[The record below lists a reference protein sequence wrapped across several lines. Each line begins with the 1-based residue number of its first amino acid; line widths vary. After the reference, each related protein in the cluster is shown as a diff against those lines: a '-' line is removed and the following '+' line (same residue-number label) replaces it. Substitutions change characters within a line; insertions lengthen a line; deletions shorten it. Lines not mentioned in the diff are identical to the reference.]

1 MNLTG
6 PALLDAINYLPCIRS
21 RQAELKGYSELRQTT
36 KDALHPIVALGK
48 LGRAYHSEKVLEQVI
63 AKVGPCFLD
72 LHSAPGQTCEDW
84 DQLCDHSD
92 NYKAWRDLAAS
103 VAGITPVALLREG
116 ATERPFIR
124 QVLSIEN
131 DFGAVVIR
139 SRQPAQDL
147 AALQAALSAVNEVN
161 NLLIV
166 LDFGY
171 VRGALE
177 PKAIEARRVIS
188 ALRTT
193 DPTARIAVVGSS
205 YPRSV
210 AVYGDRRHMLEILE
224 RDLHAQLGGDEV
236 AIYGDHSSIFPE
248 HFEPTMSRW
257 VPRIDYCLDAAWL
270 YERRR
275 EDEGGYVE
283 CARSIVAS
291 TDWDAEFATQA
302 WGAGK
307 ILEAADTEVVP
318 VGFGAPSN
326 WIAARVNMHIE
337 RQSALS
343 TAVLRAGG
351 DDDDD
356 FDELLG

>member
-6 PALLDAINYLPCIRS
+6 PALLDAITYLPCIRS
-21 RQAELKGYSELRQTT
+21 RQAELKGYLELRQET
-36 KDALHPIVALGK
+36 KDLLHPIVGIGK
-48 LGRAYHSEKVLEQVI
+48 LGRISQAGRVLEQVF
-63 AKVGPCFLD
+63 AKVGRCFID
-72 LHSAPGQTCEDW
+72 LHSAPGQTCDEW
-84 DQLCDHSD
+84 DQLCDHAD
-92 NYKAWRDLAAS
+92 NYRAWRELAGS
-103 VAGITPVALLREG
+103 IGGVTPVALLRDG

-131 DFGAVVIR
+131 DFGAVVVR

-147 AALQAALSAVNEVN
+147 SSLQAALAAIDEVN

-210 AVYGDRRHMLEILE
+210 AVYGDRRGVLEIVE
-224 RDLHAQLGGDEV
+224 RDLHAQLGGDDV
-236 AIYGDHSSIFPE
+236 SIYGDHGSIYPE

-257 VPRIDYCLDAAWL
+257 VPRVDYCLDNAWL

-275 EDEGGYVE
+275 DDEGGYVE
-283 CARSIVAS
+283 CANAIVAS
-291 TDWDAEFATQA
+291 ADWDPAFVTQA
-302 WGAGK
+302 WGAAK
-307 ILEAADTEVVP
+307 IFEAHNSGAVP
-318 VGFGAPSN
+318 AGFGAPAN

-343 TAVLRAGG
+343 TSANEGG
-351 DDDDD
+351 EED
-356 FDELLG
+356 FDDLIG

>member
-1 MNLTG
+1 MNLVG

-21 RQAELKGYSELRQTT
+21 RQAELKGYSELRQAT
-36 KDALHPIVALGK
+36 KDLLHPIVAVGK
-48 LGRAYHSEKVLEQVI
+48 LGRTSQAARVLEQVV
-63 AKVGPCFLD
+63 AKVGACFID

-84 DQLCDHSD
+84 DQLCDHAD
-92 NYKAWRDLAAS
+92 NYRAWRELAAT
-103 VAGITPVALLREG
+103 VNGVTPVALLRDG

-131 DFGAVVIR
+131 DFGAVVVR

-147 AALQAALSAVNEVN
+147 SSLQAALAAVDEVN

-193 DPTARIAVVGSS
+193 DATARIAVVGSS

-210 AVYGDRRHMLEILE
+210 AVYGDRRGVLEIME
-224 RDLHAQLGGDEV
+224 RDLHAQLGGDDV
-236 AIYGDHSSIFPE
+236 SIYGDHGSIYPE

-257 VPRIDYCLDAAWL
+257 VPRVDYCLDTAWL

-283 CARSIVAS
+283 CANSIVAS
-291 TDWDAEFATQA
+291 ADWDAGFADQA

-307 ILEAADTEVVP
+307 IREAHTSGTVP
-318 VGFGAPSN
+318 AGFGAPSN

-337 RQSALS
+337 RQAALS
-343 TAVLRAGG
+343 AAAREAHGE
-351 DDDDD
+351 DD
-356 FDELLG
+356 FDDLLG